1 MPFTLIE
8 EEFFR
13 VGQTLNAPEPEID
26 TFADLEG
33 PRRPTF
39 WQRLFGRKG
48 R

>member
-1 MPFTLIE
+1 MPLTLIE

-13 VGQTLNAPEPEID
+13 VGQTLNAPEPID

-39 WQRLFGRKG
+39 WQRLFGRKD